1 MYKYTCILYT
11 SQCFLNCWASK
22 GPFGQG
28 KARDWPRLLGPR
40 LLRPRLLGPRLLGSR
55 LLGPRLLGPRL
66 LGTLM
71 YKVSLSFHH
80 MAVINFTVLI
90 SSGVRAQQGEAW
102 RRRCCVVF
110 NQEFQ
115 PVLSLVLHLFPP
127 AKKCCKPWEM
137 VERRGRIPL
146 MAPPYFPS
154 ICHTFHSWGKIS
166 LPCCS
171 RRSVNPKWPGSET
184 YSCTLLLSVG
194 NQRLW
199 LFTITFWKRKVFSYT
214 WSIITVVKLKTSVV
228 INVENSC

>member
-1 MYKYTCILYT
+1 MRGLQQADKRDPRGQRAKERCALGK
-11 SQCFLNCWASK
+11 Q
-22 GPFGQG
+22 GPIRARQG
-28 KARDWPRLLGPR
+28 KAMAISKARQWRFWEEAR
-40 LLRPRLLGPRLLGSR
+40 RKGSAKTSR
-55 LLGPRLLGPRL
+55 EAALS
-66 LGTLM
+66 
-71 YKVSLSFHH
+71 YKVPFSFHN
-80 MAVINFTVLI
+80 MAEINFTDLI
-90 SSGVRAQQGEAW
+90 SSGVRAQQGQAW
-102 RRRCCVVF
+102 SCRCCVVF

-166 LPCCS
+166 LPSCS
-171 RRSVNPKWPGSET
+171 RRSVNPRWPGSET

>member
-1 MYKYTCILYT
+1 MFPELLGK
-11 SQCFLNCWASK
+11 QGPVWAR
-22 GPFGQG
+22 QG

-137 VERRGRIPL
+137 VERRRVFYQSITCCFNSSGTNFFAELAVLFYGCISIRPSADSIPC
-146 MAPPYFPS
+146 FP
-154 ICHTFHSWGKIS
+154 GE
-166 LPCCS
+166 
-171 RRSVNPKWPGSET
+171 PGHQGT
-184 YSCTLLLSVG
+184 M
-194 NQRLW
+194 Q
-199 LFTITFWKRKVFSYT
+199 
-214 WSIITVVKLKTSVV
+214 VVLVS
-228 INVENSC
+228 